1 MLGWW
6 SFMVTLNTSSL
17 SLNLAFLQT
26 AAESANTKN
35 ASAEFH
41 YAWLRDNCQCF
52 ECTHPDT
59 NERILVS
66 SEIPYN
72 LRAQSAEIEG
82 EWLKV
87 DWNDHG
93 HKSHYQLTWLAE
105 HNYSQSEFL
114 CDPAAGEL
122 KTWGAELQAN
132 IPTFQYAALHA
143 DPMQLLSFCQAIR
156 DYGLCVVRDAPTVEG
171 EIERFAEYIACVR
184 ETIYDRLHN
193 VRASPG
199 EYNAY
204 NVASTTL
211 ELKPHTDMPNYNNPP
226 GVQMFHFL
234 VNDSSGGES
243 TAVDGARVA
252 EQLKAQDPDAYD
264 LLAKTPVCFRMYS
277 ARGDVIN
284 SNPLLTLGVNG
295 ELRVFRFSN
304 QLAQPINLSADK
316 VDAFYRAYRKL
327 GKLVEAPENKVEF
340 RLNTGD
346 MMVTNNL
353 RVMHGRN
360 AYDPSTGD
368 RHLQLSYMDYDDVLS
383 RIRMLLKS

>member
-6 SFMVTLNTSSL
+6 SFMVTLNTFSL
-17 SLNLAFLQT
+17 SLNLARLKLGKLGLN
-26 AAESANTKN
+26 NTSN
-35 ASAEFH
+35 AEFH
-41 YAWLRDNCQCF
+41 YPWLRDNCQCA
-52 ECTHPDT
+52 ECSHPDT

-66 SEIPYN
+66 SEIPFSI
-72 LRAQSAEIEG
+72 RADKAEVDG
-82 EWLKV
+82 EWLKI
-87 DWNDHG
+87 DWNHRG
-93 HKSHYQLTWLAE
+93 HKSVYRLVWLAE
-105 HNYSQSEFL
+105 HNYSQNQFIA
-114 CDPAAGEL
+114 DPAAGQMI
-122 KTWGAELQAN
+122 TWGAELQAN
-132 IPTFQYAALHA
+132 IPTFQYAELYA
-143 DPMQLLSFCQAIR
+143 DSKQLLSFCQAVR
-156 DYGLCVVRDAPTVEG
+156 DYGLCIVRNAPTVEA
-171 EIERFAEYIACVR
+171 EIERFAEFIACVR

-199 EYNAY
+199 DYNAY

-234 VNDSSGGES
+234 VNDSIGGES

-252 EQLKAQDPDAYD
+252 EQLKNQDPEAYD
-264 LLAKTPVCFRMYS
+264 LLAKTPVCFRMFS

-284 SNPLLTLGVNG
+284 TNPLLTLDVAGR
-295 ELRVFRFSN
+295 LRVFRFSN
-304 QLAQPINLSADK
+304 QLAQPVNLPADK
-316 VDAFYRAYRKL
+316 VEAFYRAYRKL
-327 GKLVEAPENKVEF
+327 GKLVEAAENKVQF

-346 MMVTNNL
+346 IMVTNNL

-383 RIRMLLKS
+383 RIRMLLKA

>member
-1 MLGWW
+1 
-6 SFMVTLNTSSL
+6 MVTLNTSSL
-17 SLNLAFLQT
+17 SLSLPFLD
-26 AAESANTKN
+26 SAPNDSNNITN
-35 ASAEFH
+35 AEFN
-41 YAWLRDNCQCF
+41 YAWLRDNCQCAQ
-52 ECTHPDT
+52 CCHPAT

-66 SEIPYN
+66 SEIPFS
-72 LRAQSAEIEG
+72 LCAKSAAIDGDMLEV
-82 EWLKV
+82 EWNHKT
-87 DWNDHG
+87 
-93 HKSHYQLTWLAE
+93 HKSRYPLSWLAT
-105 HNYSQSEFL
+105 HNYSQNQFIS
-114 CDPAAGEL
+114 DPAAGQL
-122 KTWGAELQAN
+122 KTWGAELQEN
-132 IPTFQYAALHA
+132 IPTFQYSELYA
-143 DPMQLLSFCQAIR
+143 DSAQLLSFCQAIR
-156 DYGLCVVRDAPTVEG
+156 DYGVSIIRGAPTVEG

-204 NVASTTL
+204 NVASTAL

-234 VNDSSGGES
+234 VNHSIGGES

-252 EQLKAQDPDAYD
+252 EQLKAQDSDAFD
-264 LLAKTPVCFRMYS
+264 LLSKTPVCFRMFS

-284 SNPLLTLGVNG
+284 SNPLLTLGVNN

-304 QLAQPINLSADK
+304 QLAQPINLPRDK
-316 VDAFYRAYRKL
+316 MESFYKAYRKL
-327 GKLVEAPENKVEF
+327 GKLVEAPENKVQF

-353 RVMHGRN
+353 RVLHGRN